1 MISLNDYLYGGDT
14 VFKILKCYSSDLRN
28 SALKNN
34 NQIDLVHCNFLIQ
47 LMELLEHNEFLTA
60 QSQKLREFYKFMAK
74 KYRTVAGK
82 GKAWIFC
89 HSNL

>member
-47 LMELLEHNEFLTA
+47 LMELLEHNEFLTVK
-60 QSQKLREFYKFMAK
+60 SLILFTIITK
-74 KYRTVAGK
+74 KRYFSCCG
-82 GKAWIFC
+82 G
-89 HSNL
+89 N